1 MKFGNDSSVNI
12 ENHGC
17 NQGVQVGINS
27 GNITVNQRT
36 PPDEM
41 KDIITSVAEE
51 LEKRRHKDTD
61 SHLHESTPQ
70 KQKWFRSDTGE
81 EVLPTQ
87 LIKSN
92 NITAQLDGA
101 MGRIETT
108 LENGKTMY
116 AEFDIDKDEATNI
129 VSEGFPQE
137 YTVKIPSNIV
147 INSVQF
153 IVKDGE
159 NTYRIEK
166 YQLKFGGY
174 LLAIY
179 DVGNNKLQGLQA
191 KAPAGMKTNVNPK
204 LQIITFV
211 SDGTIM

>member
-1 MKFGNDSSVNI
+1 M
-12 ENHGC
+12 
-17 NQGVQVGINS
+17 
-27 GNITVNQRT
+27 
-36 PPDEM
+36 
-41 KDIITSVAEE
+41 
-51 LEKRRHKDTD
+51 
-61 SHLHESTPQ
+61 
-70 KQKWFRSDTGE
+70 
-81 EVLPTQ
+81 
-87 LIKSN
+87 
-92 NITAQLDGA
+92 
-101 MGRIETT
+101 
-108 LENGKTMY
+108 
-116 AEFDIDKDEATNI
+116 
-129 VSEGFPQE
+129 
-137 YTVKIPSNIV
+137 
-147 INSVQF
+147 QF

>member
-1 MKFGNDSSVNI
+1 MERVSCEMFMAI
-12 ENHGC
+12 C
-17 NQGVQVGINS
+17 NVVEIL
-27 GNITVNQRT
+27 V
-36 PPDEM
+36 
-41 KDIITSVAEE
+41 EE
-51 LEKRRHKDTD
+51 SKCH
-61 SHLHESTPQ
+61 
-70 KQKWFRSDTGE
+70 
-81 EVLPTQ
+81 
-87 LIKSN
+87 
-92 NITAQLDGA
+92 
-101 MGRIETT
+101 
-108 LENGKTMY
+108 
-116 AEFDIDKDEATNI
+116 IDKDEATNI

>member
-1 MKFGNDSSVNI
+1 
-12 ENHGC
+12 
-17 NQGVQVGINS
+17 
-27 GNITVNQRT
+27 
-36 PPDEM
+36 
-41 KDIITSVAEE
+41 
-51 LEKRRHKDTD
+51 
-61 SHLHESTPQ
+61 
-70 KQKWFRSDTGE
+70 
-81 EVLPTQ
+81 
-87 LIKSN
+87 
-92 NITAQLDGA
+92 
-101 MGRIETT
+101 
-108 LENGKTMY
+108 MY